1 MSNAILNGP
10 LEVKI
15 FSLEAAVKNLNFKV
29 ENSLNQVLGE
39 AQVKQ
44 FVLDEINIH
53 SKLVNEN
60 LKSNLLTQKKE
71 YENVLRKLGQNL
83 QEAIVKIKS
92 DLQYESKEMITQLE
106 VKINNAIKIVTD
118 DTNQFGQKWDTEL

>member
-29 ENSLNQVLGE
+29 ENSLSQVLGE

-92 DLQYESKEMITQLE
+92 DL
-106 VKINNAIKIVTD
+106 
-118 DTNQFGQKWDTEL
+118 